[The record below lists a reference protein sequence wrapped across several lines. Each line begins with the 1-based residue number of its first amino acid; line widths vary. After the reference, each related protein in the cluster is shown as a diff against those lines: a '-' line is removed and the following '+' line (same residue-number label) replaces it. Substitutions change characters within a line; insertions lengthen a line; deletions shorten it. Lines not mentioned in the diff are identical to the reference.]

1 VESFYSNMEEIPL
14 QTETFDEKFMSLS
27 IWISQVDKSLD
38 KMFDLQQESQDDF
51 VKDTQEVKVSKIY
64 S

>member
-1 VESFYSNMEEIPL
+1 MEEIPL